1 MNYIAPKQ
9 IILLLSKV
17 IIIRL
22 GYIEITGLPWRIYGN
37 KMKNYCK
44 LIAFYIVQRL
54 LKK

>member
-1 MNYIAPKQ
+1 MNYIAPKR
-9 IILLLSKV
+9 IILLFGKV